1 MAGLIIKSLSKIFEI
16 ENKGIQVLKNI
27 NLIIPNGSFTT
38 IVGKSG
44 CGKTTLLKLLC
55 GLETKTKG
63 TIKLTDCNENETD
76 KISIVFQEPRLM
88 PWLTVEENMAFSLIN
103 CKDKKYIK

>member
-63 TIKLTDCNENETD
+63 KQLYLVSKASVLHINV
-76 KISIVFQEPRLM
+76 S
-88 PWLTVEENMAFSLIN
+88 FSSEVKMKANL
-103 CKDKKYIK
+103 